1 MSNIEVHDV
10 AEKKTGQ
17 PLPRIEKNQAVSLLI
32 PFSQVKHLLV
42 GQPAPRR
49 PNRNRP
55 ILVDDPQLREE
66 IDAWEALSDEAYQ
79 AMEDDLV
86 E

>member
-1 MSNIEVHDV
+1 MSNTEVQCV
-10 AEKKTGQ
+10 ADRRTGQ
-17 PLPRIEKNQAVSLLI
+17 PIPRIEKNQAVSLLI
-32 PFSQVKHLLV
+32 PFPRVKHLLA

-55 ILVDDPQLREE
+55 IVVDDPRLYEE
-66 IDAWEALSDEAYQ
+66 LSAWDAASDEDFR
-79 AMEDDLV
+79 AMEGDLP

>member
-1 MSNIEVHDV
+1 MSNTEAQNV
-10 AEKKTGQ
+10 ADKRSGQ
-17 PLPRIEKNQAVSLLI
+17 PLPRIEKNEAVSLLI
-32 PFSQVKHLLV
+32 PFPAVKHLLV

-55 ILVDDPQLREE
+55 IPADDPQLREE
-66 IDAWEALSDEAYQ
+66 LDAWEAASDEAYQ

>member
-1 MSNIEVHDV
+1 MSSTEVRDV
-10 AEKKTGQ
+10 ADKRTGQ
-17 PLPRIEKNQAVSLLI
+17 PLPRIEKNQAVSLLV
-32 PFSQVKHLLV
+32 PFPVVKHLLV

-66 IDAWEALSDEAYQ
+66 MDAWEAASDEAFH
-79 AMEDDLV
+79 AAEEDLV

>member
-1 MSNIEVHDV
+1 MSSVEVPNV
-10 AEKKTGQ
+10 ADKRSGQ
-17 PLPRIEKNQAVSLLI
+17 PLPHIEKNQAVSLLV
-32 PFSQVKHLLV
+32 PFSLVEHLLV

-55 ILVDDPQLREE
+55 ILVNDPQLCEE
-66 IDAWEALSDEAYQ
+66 LNAWDAASDEAFE
-79 AMEDDLV
+79 AMENDLP

>member
-1 MSNIEVHDV
+1 MSSIEVREV
-10 AEKKTGQ
+10 ADKRTGQ
-17 PLPRIEKNQAVSLLI
+17 PLPRIEKNQAISLLV
-32 PFSQVKHLLV
+32 PFPVVKHLLV

-55 ILVDDPQLREE
+55 ILIDDPQLREE
-66 IDAWEALSDEAYQ
+66 LDAWEAASDEAFQ
-79 AMEDDLV
+79 GVEEGLV